1 MTRPTVTP
9 IGIILALAACATA
22 PAPPPS
28 RTDRIVVTTET
39 RVIKASEGT
48 PSNSVAVT
56 ASRDEAL
63 AALREVYSDLGIDV
77 KLYDPGSGQ
86 IGNRNFSKT
95 GRLGSERIS
104 TFLGCGMMISGEA
117 ADNYRVTMS
126 VVSQV
131 TPSDTGVNL
140 ETWLTAAA
148 RDLGTSSAD
157 VSCASKGTLEAK
169 INRLVQERIAR

>member
-1 MTRPTVTP
+1 M
-9 IGIILALAACATA
+9 GCAPG
-22 PAPPPS
+22 PAPSPA
-28 RTDRIVVTTET
+28 RTDRILVTTES
-39 RVIKASEGT
+39 RVLKASEGT
-48 PSNSVAVT
+48 PSNSVMVK
-56 ASRDEAL
+56 ASREKAL
-63 AALREVYSDLGIDV
+63 AALREVYSDLGIEV
-77 KLYDPGSGQ
+77 KMYDPVSGQ
-86 IGNRNFSKT
+86 LGNRNFSRT
-95 GRLGSERIS
+95 GRLGGERLS

-126 VVSQV
+126 VVSQA
-131 TPSDTGVNL
+131 TPGADGLKL